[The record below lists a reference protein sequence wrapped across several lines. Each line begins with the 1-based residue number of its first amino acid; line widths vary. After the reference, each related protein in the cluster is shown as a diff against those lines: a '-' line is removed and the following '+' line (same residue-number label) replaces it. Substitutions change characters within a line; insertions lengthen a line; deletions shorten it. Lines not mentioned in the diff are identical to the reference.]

1 MDVTSYVISS
11 VMAMSQSRIEQAKN
25 IAVIKKAMDVQE
37 AQGMALVEMLN
48 SVPRFNRLLDTYG

>member
-11 VMAMSQSRIEQAKN
+11 VMAMAQSRIEQEKN
-25 IAVIKKAMDVQE
+25 IAVIKKTMDVQE